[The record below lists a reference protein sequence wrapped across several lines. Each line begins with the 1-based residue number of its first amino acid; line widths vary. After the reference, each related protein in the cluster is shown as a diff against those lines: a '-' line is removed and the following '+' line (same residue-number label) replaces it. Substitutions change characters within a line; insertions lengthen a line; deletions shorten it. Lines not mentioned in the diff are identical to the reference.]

1 VKLCGFRRFDY
12 GRVFRNQPVGSII
25 YENRCFAGIRKDF
38 LYTLPFSLY
47 AAVAVVKILAE
58 SRYRVAATVERFHLD
73 LLVLRIVSKRST
85 LCIGDE
91 V

>member
-1 VKLCGFRRFDY
+1 LEASYTKIV
-12 GRVFRNQPVGSII
+12 VSPVLGTIFFI
-25 YENRCFAGIRKDF
+25 RCRF
-38 LYTLPFSLY
+38 LYTLS
-47 AAVAVVKILAE
+47 VAVVKILAE
-58 SRYRVAATVERFHLD
+58 SRYRVAATVERFHLE